1 MRLSRED
8 KDARIVELYKSGWSF
23 RQLQKRYHR
32 SPNYIA
38 RLFQGIE
45 VTCTACGKP
54 KGKVRF
60 HAHHPDRI
68 NRPDYT
74 IPLCPSCHAKEEAK
88 IRKEKETE
96 PRVLAPS
103 LPTVLKKES
112 STQTTSTIL
121 PRLPLQPLSK
131 TGKVVI
137 GSLIIPALFP
147 NLWNDIQRH
156 WQEPENPGRRP
167 IMGLRK
173 PPG

>member
-1 MRLSRED
+1 MRLSKED
-8 KDARIVELYKSGWSF
+8 KDAKIVERYKSGLSF
-23 RQLQKRYHR
+23 RQLQDRYHK

-38 RLFQGIE
+38 KLVKGIE
-45 VTCTACGKP
+45 VICTACCKP

-60 HAHHPDRI
+60 HAHHPDRV
-68 NRPDYT
+68 NRPDFT

-96 PRVLAPS
+96 PRALAPS

-137 GSLIIPALFP
+137 GSLIISTLCP

-156 WQEPENPGRRP
+156 WREPEHPGRKP

-173 PPG
+173 PPS

>member
-1 MRLSRED
+1 MRLSRTD
-8 KDARIVELYKSGWSF
+8 KDAKIVELYQSGWSY
-23 RQLQKRYHR
+23 RQLQKHYHR
-32 SPNYIA
+32 SPNNIA
-38 RLFQGIE
+38 QLVKGIE
-45 VTCTACGKP
+45 VVCSSCGKP
-54 KGKVRF
+54 KGKIRF
-60 HAHHPDRI
+60 ASHHPDRV
-68 NRPDYT
+68 NHPHDT

-88 IRKEKETE
+88 IRKKKETE

-121 PRLPLQPLSK
+121 PRLPRQPLSK

-156 WQEPENPGRRP
+156 WREPENPGRRP

-173 PPG
+173 PPS